1 MYTYIYIYIYWL
13 EQSLISGVCGCKAV
27 MSIRASIFRH
37 GSVIYTYLSM
47 YTFAKYMLLVL
58 LLLFASFDVCCFEFL
73 MTVKHL
79 TECGIQAAM
88 CSPQAPERW
97 QDVWERDVSGE
108 LALCFSE
115 VPIASIISSTLSC
128 YVLVVILYSASYL
141 SYIFL

>member
-1 MYTYIYIYIYWL
+1 MY
-13 EQSLISGVCGCKAV
+13 EQFLWNLVTG
-27 MSIRASIFRH
+27 SIALVS
-37 GSVIYTYLSM
+37 
-47 YTFAKYMLLVL
+47 KYMLLVL

-115 VPIASIISSTLSC
+115 VPIASIADGARRVKSKP
-128 YVLVVILYSASYL
+128 A
-141 SYIFL
+141 